1 MEIDLFVDP
10 TRPRQTSATLFDQ
23 IRDAITTA
31 RLAPGDRLPTS
42 RDLAAELGVARSTIA
57 TVYAHLIG
65 EGFVEART
73 GDGTYVAHHPAST
86 PPRRRA
92 APTALTPRRAVAPP
106 PQPAVISDVRIDLRT
121 GRPDPQLFPLVDW
134 RRCVTTA
141 LQSPPPGY
149 GDPAGL
155 PALRRAL
162 AAWIRRSRGVV
173 AEPEQVLVTAGAQQ
187 SFDLLSRVLLAPGD
201 TIAIEEPGYAPARR
215 VFEHNGLRVAPV
227 PVDSDGIVVEA
238 IPSSARAV
246 YVTPSHQL
254 PTGVTMTA
262 ARRRAL
268 LALAHQ
274 RSLAIIEDDYDTEYR
289 HVDRPLEPLQLLDT
303 AGRVLY
309 VGTFSKTLSPSLRLG
324 FAIVPEPLLDALTH
338 TRALLDTQPPHLT
351 QAALATFITGGH
363 LDRHLRRT
371 RRIYRPRHDLV
382 REHIAAFHTD
392 GLIPPPPRS
401 NAGLHQMIELHP
413 DIDASTIASCL
424 ATNGIAIDTTTD
436 NWTTTKPHPGLTIG
450 FGLANIDQLT
460 IAFEHLRTELA
471 ASTR

>member
-303 AGRVLY
+303 AGRVHRDLWH
-309 VGTFSKTLSPSLRLG
+309 VAVVDRHGGADGVLEQPDQSNATCDPAVLLG
-324 FAIVPEPLLDALTH
+324 LPVPDFAILGEEIRQLFPPLGVDEPEVPRLDALD
-338 TRALLDTQPPHLT
+338 LLDCDERFQVHQQSTERPNGC
-351 QAALATFITGGH
+351 IT
-363 LDRHLRRT
+363 
-371 RRIYRPRHDLV
+371 
-382 REHIAAFHTD
+382 
-392 GLIPPPPRS
+392 
-401 NAGLHQMIELHP
+401 
-413 DIDASTIASCL
+413 
-424 ATNGIAIDTTTD
+424 
-436 NWTTTKPHPGLTIG
+436 
-450 FGLANIDQLT
+450 
-460 IAFEHLRTELA
+460 
-471 ASTR
+471 

>member
-303 AGRVLY
+303 AGRVLVTSGMWPWWTVTAAPMACWSSPIRATRPVIQRSCSASPY
-309 VGTFSKTLSPSLRLG
+309 RTSQFSVKRSASSSHRLVSTNRKYLALMRLISSIATSVSKFISKAPNARTVASRDARPSPSPADPSGLCS
-324 FAIVPEPLLDALTH
+324 
-338 TRALLDTQPPHLT
+338 
-351 QAALATFITGGH
+351 AAT
-363 LDRHLRRT
+363 
-371 RRIYRPRHDLV
+371 
-382 REHIAAFHTD
+382 
-392 GLIPPPPRS
+392 
-401 NAGLHQMIELHP
+401 AG
-413 DIDASTIASCL
+413 
-424 ATNGIAIDTTTD
+424 
-436 NWTTTKPHPGLTIG
+436 
-450 FGLANIDQLT
+450 
-460 IAFEHLRTELA
+460 
-471 ASTR
+471 